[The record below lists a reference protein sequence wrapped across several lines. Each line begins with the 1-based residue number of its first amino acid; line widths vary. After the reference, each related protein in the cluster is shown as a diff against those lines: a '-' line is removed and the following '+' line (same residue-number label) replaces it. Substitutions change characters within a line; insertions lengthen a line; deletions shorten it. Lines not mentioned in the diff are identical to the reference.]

1 MISIFELEKRG
12 DVMKEYYKLYDD
24 MLERE
29 YLYHYDER
37 KFISLKDFID
47 MNIELSPFVDGASSF
62 DSF

>member
-29 YLYHYDER
+29 RIL
-37 KFISLKDFID
+37 IPL
-47 MNIELSPFVDGASSF
+47 
-62 DSF
+62 